1 MGSMENR
8 NHKKRTLLTRL
19 KRKNRLFYLRVL
31 RQTDSPETI
40 AFGAAIGVAAGIL
53 PTFGLGALLAVGI
66 SHIAKANKIAAV
78 LGSFIMNPV
87 TTPLF
92 WTLSSAVGGL
102 IFWKDLATITSAVNE
117 QEVYSSV
124 RWALVVF
131 LTGNVI
137 VSITFAFASYF
148 VVKRMVIKHRVRKLA
163 RLNKRFKGFRSK

>member
-1 MGSMENR
+1 MANR
-8 NHKKRTLLTRL
+8 NNKKHGLFTRL

-40 AFGAAIGVAAGIL
+40 AFGAAIGVASGIL
-53 PTFGLGALLAVGI
+53 PTFGFGALLAIGI
-66 SHIAKANKIAAV
+66 AYIVKANKIAAV

-102 IFWKDLATITSAVNE
+102 IFWKDLATISSAVNE
-117 QEVYSSV
+117 QEVFSSV

-131 LTGNVI
+131 LTGNII
-137 VSITFAFASYF
+137 VSLTFAFVSYF
-148 VVKRMVIKHRVRKLA
+148 VVKTLIIKHRAKKLA
-163 RLNKRFKGFRSK
+163 RLNMRLNGSRPK